1 MINHTDKKLVEYLI
15 NFINSNEK
23 FNKLFNHHKQIYSM
37 EDLFTALI
45 YKLTTGISYKN
56 ISKLKTNIKGS
67 NLHYFHKKIV
77 KYNLFEEFY
86 NYYISIYI
94 NNIPENKYFY
104 VDSTLIAN
112 KLGINNATYN
122 IQLKKHKSTK
132 ISIII
137 DDFGIPIDFKI
148 TNSNNHDSSIFSNQL
163 DTIVNKYPNLCTN
176 DKIFIGDSAYD
187 SNNIRH
193 KLKNCKLGKLISDR
207 NKRNTKD
214 KNKLHKLDL
223 YSKMLLKKRSK
234 IEHVNNILKKNKTI
248 NTRYEKY
255 SINYI

>member
-23 FNKLFNHHKQIYSM
+23 FNKLFNHHKQIYSI

-77 KYNLFEEFY
+77 KY
-86 NYYISIYI
+86 
-94 NNIPENKYFY
+94 KYFY

-122 IQLKKHKSTK
+122 IQLKKYKSTK
-132 ISIII
+132 ISIIV

-176 DKIFIGDSAYD
+176 DKIFIGDSDYD

-193 KLKNCKLGKLISDR
+193 KLKNFKLGKLISDR

-223 YSKMLLKKRSK
+223 YSKMLLKNR
-234 IEHVNNILKKNKTI
+234 
-248 NTRYEKY
+248 
-255 SINYI
+255 